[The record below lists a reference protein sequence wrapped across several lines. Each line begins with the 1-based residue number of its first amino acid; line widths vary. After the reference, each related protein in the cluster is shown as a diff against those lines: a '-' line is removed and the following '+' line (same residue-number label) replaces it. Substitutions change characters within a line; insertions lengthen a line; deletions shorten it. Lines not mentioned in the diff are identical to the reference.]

1 MRELKKSASLRFLSI
16 LGSLSAHTGLQFYFS
31 ETAGVNASYS
41 TSTRGGGGGVNHPHV
56 QQAQVNRQLIS

>member
-41 TSTRGGGGGVNHPHV
+41 TSTRGGGEG
-56 QQAQVNRQLIS
+56 LIILMSSKRKSIDN